1 MARSAEQIA
10 VNIATA
16 MLDANPMTD
25 VTKGPFY
32 DVAIVPPANEIASA
46 EAEADRVSTL
56 YSRFADRPGALADG
70 EIAAIG
76 RAFKVATPVG
86 RKAKVLLTF
95 YLTSL
100 PTTSIDI
107 PAGVAVGSADGVFV
121 FVTTTSVTR
130 IDASTAATRLDAGS
144 GRYLFN
150 VEAEAVAV
158 GGAYNLPA
166 YRITKLLTPIP
177 GVAGVYN
184 AVASSG
190 GSSPDRSSS
199 YLASVQDAFLSRD
212 TSSISGLA
220 VDIARRGISQDI
232 RIVDSTQRDAFTRPV
247 RGSAVDVYM
256 INPGADTAED
266 VFAAN
271 NENEYQL
278 LKKPVLGIDAVYI
291 NGVVLGSSSY
301 TFVPDTSPAYRRSA
315 VANDRVRLAVEV
327 ASGDVVRI
335 RYTYASAPWSL
346 QTSYAESDVM
356 GVDVLARLT
365 NPYYVTIAADI
376 VCPASSLSS
385 VSSALQAFLLTK
397 FGTTYHS
404 SDATAYLQS
413 VFPEVQLIRWTT
425 FNRRGQTGVD
435 TLHVPF
441 GFNLALKSSS
451 DLQLRT
457 VGV

>member
-1 MARSAEQIA
+1 MARSARTDRRQHHL
-10 VNIATA
+10 TA
-16 MLDANPMTD
+16 KLLDANPMTD

-199 YLASVQDAFLSRD
+199 TWPACRTLSC
-212 TSSISGLA
+212 
-220 VDIARRGISQDI
+220 RGTRLRSQAWL
-232 RIVDSTQRDAFTRPV
+232 S
-247 RGSAVDVYM
+247 
-256 INPGADTAED
+256 
-266 VFAAN
+266 
-271 NENEYQL
+271 
-278 LKKPVLGIDAVYI
+278 
-291 NGVVLGSSSY
+291 
-301 TFVPDTSPAYRRSA
+301 TSPA
-315 VANDRVRLAVEV
+315 
-327 ASGDVVRI
+327 
-335 RYTYASAPWSL
+335 
-346 QTSYAESDVM
+346 AESP
-356 GVDVLARLT
+356 RT
-365 NPYYVTIAADI
+365 S
-376 VCPASSLSS
+376 ASSTARSGMRS
-385 VSSALQAFLLTK
+385 RALFEAAPSTC
-397 FGTTYHS
+397 T
-404 SDATAYLQS
+404 
-413 VFPEVQLIRWTT
+413 
-425 FNRRGQTGVD
+425 
-435 TLHVPF
+435 
-441 GFNLALKSSS
+441 
-451 DLQLRT
+451 
-457 VGV
+457 

>member
-1 MARSAEQIA
+1 
-10 VNIATA
+10 
-16 MLDANPMTD
+16 
-25 VTKGPFY
+25 
-32 DVAIVPPANEIASA
+32 
-46 EAEADRVSTL
+46 
-56 YSRFADRPGALADG
+56 
-70 EIAAIG
+70 
-76 RAFKVATPVG
+76 
-86 RKAKVLLTF
+86 
-95 YLTSL
+95 
-100 PTTSIDI
+100 
-107 PAGVAVGSADGVFV
+107 
-121 FVTTTSVTR
+121 
-130 IDASTAATRLDAGS
+130 
-144 GRYLFN
+144 
-150 VEAEAVAV
+150 
-158 GGAYNLPA
+158 
-166 YRITKLLTPIP
+166 
-177 GVAGVYN
+177 
-184 AVASSG
+184 
-190 GSSPDRSSS
+190 
-199 YLASVQDAFLSRD
+199 
-212 TSSISGLA
+212 
-220 VDIARRGISQDI
+220 
-232 RIVDSTQRDAFTRPV
+232 
-247 RGSAVDVYM
+247 M

-278 LKKPVLGIDAVYI
+278 LNKPVLGIDAVYI
-291 NGVVLGSSSY
+291 NGAVL
-301 TFVPDTSPAYRRSA
+301 
-315 VANDRVRLAVEV
+315 ANDRVRLAVEV

-404 SDATAYLQS
+404 SDVTAYLQS